1 MDINVVVASRP
12 NRPPEQD
19 LLLAV
24 IADRLG
30 YGEVWVGEGWVWD
43 CFALATA
50 IGLATDHIALTIGP
64 VPVSLRDP
72 AMIAV
77 GVASVAALTHR
88 TVGIALGASSTRFV
102 EGMHGRA
109 RHRPGTALTESAQIV
124 RRLLSGERTDFQGEV
139 LSTRGYRLTL
149 DPPGGPLTIAAF
161 GDRAIRTAAAH
172 ADRMVL
178 DLVSPELAGEYS
190 AKLDAAAAAEGCP
203 PPRLAAWIPAAI
215 NPDPDSYAELM
226 ESLAGY
232 LEVPGYGEMFT
243 AAGFGEAVQ
252 AANAGATPAEQLRA
266 LPPDAASRI
275 GLVGTVDT
283 VRARLEAYAAAGLDE
298 VVLVPATAGDPGGE
312 RTLTALASFR

>member
-1 MDINVVVASRP
+1 MDISVVVASRP

-19 LLLAV
+19 LRTAV
-24 IADRLG
+24 VADRLG

-50 IGLATDHIALTIGP
+50 IGLATDQIALTIGP

-72 AMIAV
+72 AMIVV

-88 TVGIALGASSTRFV
+88 TVGVALGASSTRFV
-102 EGMHGRA
+102 EGMHGRV
-109 RHRPGTALTESAQIV
+109 RHRPGTALAESAQVV

-161 GDRAIRTAAAH
+161 GERAVRTAAAH

-178 DLVSPELAGEYS
+178 DLVSPEVAGEYR
-190 AKLDAAAAAEGCP
+190 AKLDAAATAAGRPAP
-203 PPRLAAWIPAAI
+203 PLAAWIPAAI
-215 NPDPDSYAELM
+215 DPDPDSYAELM
-226 ESLAGY
+226 TSLAGY

-252 AANAGATPAEQLRA
+252 AAGAGATDAELLDA

-275 GLVGTVDT
+275 GLVGDIDT
-283 VRARLEAYAAAGLDE
+283 VCARLEAYAAAELDE

>member
-1 MDINVVVASRP
+1 MDINVAVASRP

-19 LLLAV
+19 LLMAV

-50 IGLATDHIALTIGP
+50 IGLATDRIALTIGP

-124 RRLLSGERTDFQGEV
+124 RRLLAGERTDFQGEV

-161 GDRAIRTAAAH
+161 GDRAVRTAAAH

-203 PPRLAAWIPAAI
+203 APTLAAWIPAAI

-252 AANAGATPAEQLRA
+252 AANAGASPAEQLHA

-275 GLVGTVDT
+275 GLVGNVDT